1 MKESTGHVVKKK
13 ILLIEDNIDT
23 QLIYKV
29 YLREIYDL
37 EIAANAE
44 SGLKLLNEKQFDL
57 VVLDINLPGK
67 LSGSDV
73 LQEIKN
79 GPGYPDV
86 PVLVVTAYAMKSD
99 MEKFISQGADD
110 YLAKPVNKDDF
121 LERVGGLLP
130 ASEENIIQD

>member
-73 LQEIKN
+73 LHEIKN

-130 ASEENIIQD
+130 ANEENIIQD